1 MNQRK
6 TDVPSYWLNLYDVL
20 SGSELG
26 HFASDRSGSRSSVY
40 PFSCAAHGTEAAGP
54 RALGLG
60 RCK

>member
-6 TDVPSYWLNLYDVL
+6 LDVPSYWLNLYDVL

-26 HFASDRSGSRSSVY
+26 HFASDRSGARSSVY
-40 PFSCAAHGTEAAGP
+40 PIACAVCETETAGP